1 MEDVLKKYGKIE
13 SIEVIKGTGA
23 PYTAKSIVT
32 YKQREEAVSALIDLE
47 NHRYIG
53 KAAVPMSVKL
63 LNETQPST
71 LSSAESAKGPQKTSH
86 EEKKE
91 TAAQHAKE
99 VKPPAMYI
107 EYFTPQGNP
116 YYYNTA
122 TGKTQWE
129 TPPVNAVVTKPNL
142 EPKNI
147 PGHFHTLAASTR
159 NITMPKFSVV
169 LVLALP

>member
-1 MEDVLKKYGKIE
+1 
-13 SIEVIKGTGA
+13 
-23 PYTAKSIVT
+23 
-32 YKQREEAVSALIDLE
+32 
-47 NHRYIG
+47 
-53 KAAVPMSVKL
+53 MSVKL
-63 LNETQPST
+63 LNETQPSIENVKT
-71 LSSAESAKGPQKTSH
+71 AQKSSH

-91 TAAQHAKE
+91 IAVQHEKE

-116 YYYNTA
+116 YYYNMA

-147 PGHFHTLAASTR
+147 PGHFHTIAASTK
-159 NITMPKFSVV
+159 NIPMPKFTVV
-169 LVLALP
+169 LVFASP